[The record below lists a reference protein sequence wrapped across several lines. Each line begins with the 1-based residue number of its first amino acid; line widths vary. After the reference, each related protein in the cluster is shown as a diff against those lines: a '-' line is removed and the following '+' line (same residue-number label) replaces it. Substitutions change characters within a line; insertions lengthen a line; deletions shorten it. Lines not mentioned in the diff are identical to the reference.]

1 MSIGVPLG
9 LALGLLL
16 IPALILLY
24 LLKVRRRDYEVG
36 STYLWTHL
44 LRDLAA
50 HEPWQRLHWSVMLVA
65 QLLLVSLLVLAIA
78 RPFYAVQA
86 AEAVHGI
93 ILLDGSASMQMTDVS
108 PNRFEVARQEARKV
122 LNDLPDESIG
132 TIIVVKARPEVLVA
146 ASPDR
151 QALAQALDRA
161 TVSGG
166 SADLRQA
173 LLLAAALN
181 NDRKRAKLYLISDGA
196 FPDQQ
201 EIDTGGLDL
210 SFIRVGTS
218 SDNRAISTLSA
229 RPDPQ
234 NAHRYQVFA
243 RVRNYSDSPM
253 DDVLSI
259 EADGNPADSRE
270 VHLDP
275 GASQEL
281 VFDDLPVSTKTV
293 SARLRGSDALPLDD
307 QAYAVLDVRR
317 PAQVLLVTAGN
328 LYLEKVMG
336 LIPNVELFR
345 AQPRRYFT
353 LDADRYDLV
362 VFDTFVPD
370 VVPRG
375 NILFINPP
383 ESSLLSIEGEVRRP
397 RIRDWDRDDP
407 LLRFVDLRD
416 VAIGRASRITVP
428 TWGRALV
435 QGDDSSAGSGQALPL
450 MIAGEREGRQR
461 IVVLPFD
468 LRQTNLPLSAAFPIM
483 MLNIMGYLE
492 PPGQVDTR
500 DLRPGDLVTISPLLQ
515 TDEVS
520 VRKPDGSTA
529 SLKAAGQPLR
539 FDQTALPGVY
549 TATQKAS
556 NEVVGQELFA
566 VNPSSESES
575 DVRPRALTL
584 AGGQALAPPGG
595 GALVWVQRE
604 FWQWLVPP
612 ALLLLVFEWWWFH
625 RRT

>member
-1 MSIGVPLG
+1 MSLSVPFG
-9 LALGLLL
+9 LALGLAL
-16 IPALILLY
+16 IPILILLY

-50 HEPWQRLHWSVMLVA
+50 HEPWQRLHWSVLLVA

-78 RPFYAVQA
+78 RPFYTAQA
-86 AEAVHGI
+86 AEAVHAI

-108 PNRFEVARQEARKV
+108 PNRFEAARQEARKV

-132 TIIVVKARPEVLVA
+132 TVIVVKARPEVMVA
-146 ASPDR
+146 ASADR
-151 QALAQALDRA
+151 QQLHQALDRA

-173 LLLAAALN
+173 MLLAAALN
-181 NDRKRAKLYLISDGA
+181 NDRKRARVYLVSDGA
-196 FPDQQ
+196 YADLDQL
-201 EIDTGGLDL
+201 ETGGLDVSL
-210 SFIRVGTS
+210 IQVGS
-218 SDNRAISTLSA
+218 SADNRAISTLSA
-229 RPDPQ
+229 RPDPL

-243 RVRNYSDSPM
+243 RVRNYSDLPVS
-253 DDVLSI
+253 DVLTIS
-259 EADGNPADSRE
+259 ADGNPAESRE
-270 VHLDP
+270 IRLEP
-275 GASQEL
+275 GTSQEF
-281 VFDDLPVSTKTV
+281 VFEDLPVGTKTV
-293 SARLRGSDALPLDD
+293 SARLSGSDALALDD

-370 VVPRG
+370 VIPRG
-375 NILFINPP
+375 NLLFVNPP
-383 ESSLLSIEGEVRRP
+383 ESTLFSIEGETRRP
-397 RIRDWDRDDP
+397 RVRDWERDDP

-416 VAIGRASRITVP
+416 VAIARASRLAVP
-428 TWGRALV
+428 SWARVLV
-435 QGDDSSAGSGQALPL
+435 HGDDMPL
-450 MIAGEREGRQR
+450 MLAGERENRQR
-461 IVVLPFD
+461 IVVMPFD
-468 LRQTNLPLSAAFPIM
+468 LRQSNLPLSAAFPIL

-500 DLRPGDLVTISPLLQ
+500 DLRPGDLVSISPLLQ
-515 TDEVS
+515 TEEIS
-520 VRKPDGSTA
+520 VRRPDGSTA
-529 SLKAAGQPLR
+529 SFKVAGQPLR
-539 FDQTALPGVY
+539 FDQTALPGIY
-549 TATQKAS
+549 TATQKAGNAVIS
-556 NEVVGQELFA
+556 QEIFA
-566 VNPSSESES
+566 VNPSNERES
-575 DVRPRALTL
+575 DVRPRPIQV
-584 AGGQALAPPGG
+584 AGGQVLANPAAGG
-595 GALVWVQRE
+595 LVWVQRE

-612 ALLLLVFEWWWFH
+612 ALLLLLFEWWWFH

>member
-1 MSIGVPLG
+1 MSVAAPLG

-24 LLKVRRRDYEVG
+24 LLKVRRRDFEVG

-50 HEPWQRLHWSVMLVA
+50 HEPWQRLHWSVMLLA
-65 QLLLVSLLVLAIA
+65 QLLLVSLLVLAAA
-78 RPFYAVQA
+78 RPFYAAQA
-86 AEAVHGI
+86 AEAVHAI

-108 PNRFEVARQEARKV
+108 PNRFEAARQEARKV
-122 LNDLPDESIG
+122 LNDLPDASIG
-132 TIIVVKARPEVLVA
+132 TLIVVKARPEVLVA
-146 ASPDR
+146 ASADR
-151 QALAQALDRA
+151 QALYQALDRA

-181 NDRKRAKLYLISDGA
+181 NDRKRAKLYLVSDGA
-196 FPDQQ
+196 FNDQQ
-201 EIDTGGLDL
+201 DLETGGLDL

-218 SDNRAISTLSA
+218 ADNRAISTLSA

-234 NAHRYQVFA
+234 NALRYQLFA
-243 RVRNYSDSPM
+243 RVRNYSDAPVT
-253 DDVLSI
+253 DLLTV
-259 EADGNPADSRE
+259 EADGNPAESRE
-270 VHLDP
+270 VRLDP

-281 VFDDLPVSTKTV
+281 VFDDLPVGTKTV

-307 QAYAVLDVRR
+307 QAFAVLDVRR
-317 PAQVLLVTAGN
+317 PAQVLLVTGGN

-370 VVPRG
+370 VIPRG

-397 RIRDWDRDDP
+397 RIRDWDREDP

-416 VAIGRASRITVP
+416 VAIGRASRITLP

-435 QGDDSSAGSGQALPL
+435 QGDDLPL

-515 TDEVS
+515 TDEIT
-520 VRKPDGSTA
+520 VRKPDGSTT
-529 SLKAAGQPLR
+529 SLKAAGQPIR
-539 FDQTALPGVY
+539 FDQTALPGIY
-549 TATQKAS
+549 TASQKAS

-566 VNPSSESES
+566 VNPSDERES
-575 DVRPRALTL
+575 DVRPRALML
-584 AGGQALAPPGG
+584 ASGQAVAPPAPGG
-595 GALVWVQRE
+595 LVWVQRE
-604 FWQWLVPP
+604 FWQWLIPP